1 MVTVPAVIP
10 VTTPVVLP
18 IVAIAPELVNHV
30 PPVLESDNVI
40 VEPTQTDVGPV
51 MGPSANVA
59 TVRSKAIIDRSSFFI
74 RKLVL
79 TDVKLLNKN

>member
-18 IVAIAPELVNHV
+18 IVAIALELVNHV
-30 PPVLESDNVI
+30 PPVLESDRVI
-40 VEPTQTDVGPV
+40 DEPTQTDVGPV
-51 MGPSANVA
+51 IAPRANEA
-59 TVRSKAIIDRSSFFI
+59 TVISKAIIDRKSFFI

-79 TDVKLLNKN
+79 TDVKL

>member
-18 IVAIAPELVNHV
+18 IVAIALELVNHV
-30 PPVLESDNVI
+30 PPVVESDRVI
-40 VEPTQTDVGPV
+40 VEPIQTDVGPDI
-51 MGPSANVA
+51 GLSANDA
-59 TVRSKAIIDRSSFFI
+59 TVISKAIIDRISFFI

-79 TDVKLLNKN
+79 TDVKL